1 MKLLVRNLARATTEN
16 QIRELFEK
24 HGTIQYCTLVLDKTS
39 GESKGFGFVEM
50 PRPGDAKA
58 AIKNLNGIE
67 IDGNKIRVKNSD
79 NSSSAD
85 SSSIDSTSTA
95 KEVDDNPSSKVAEV
109 AEKEKIEGDS
119 KVEAEEKTEEET
131 EVKSSIWPDV

>member
-1 MKLLVRNLARATTEN
+1 MKLLVRNLAKATTEN

-79 NSSSAD
+79 NSTPV
-85 SSSIDSTSTA
+85 DSTTEAA
-95 KEVDDNPSSKVAEV
+95 KVDDKPSAEV
-109 AEKEKIEGDS
+109 E
-119 KVEAEEKTEEET
+119 VEAVEEKGEVEEET
-131 EVKSSIWPDV
+131 EVKSSIWPNV